1 MNDPQ
6 ISGGGLR
13 PGGNMSA
20 KLRAALDYLGDKL
33 TTHRASRFKP
43 ANQYLLDEWRATRRA
58 TFKRSLVPAER
69 TGEIGIPPGSQTR
82 PPMQDWHPQVVR
94 SRSRR
99 PTAMETRNEAAAL
112 VDSTCFRQ

>member
-6 ISGGGLR
+6 ISGNGLQ
-13 PGGNMSA
+13 PGTNMSL

-43 ANQYLLDEWRATRRA
+43 ANQYLLDEWLATRRA
-58 TFKRSLVPAER
+58 ILRGSLISADR
-69 TGEIGIPPGSQTR
+69 TTEVGIPPGSQTS
-82 PPMQDWHPQVVR
+82 PPMQHWHPQVVR

-99 PTAMETRNEAAAL
+99 PIAMESPN
-112 VDSTCFRQ
+112 